1 MKKTYII
8 PVTTCYTL
16 ATTCALMDVSGTAPG
31 GGSGSG
37 GGSGLDGGG
46 TGGSGE
52 DMNPVKAGGSLWDD
66 DL

>member
-31 GGSGSG
+31 GGSG
-37 GGSGLDGGG
+37 LDGGG